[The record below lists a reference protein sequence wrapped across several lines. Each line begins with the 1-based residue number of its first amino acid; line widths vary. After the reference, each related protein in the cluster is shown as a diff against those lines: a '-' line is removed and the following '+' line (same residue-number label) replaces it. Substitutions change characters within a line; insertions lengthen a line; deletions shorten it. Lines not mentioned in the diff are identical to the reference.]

1 MKNFLDKLKETGFFH
16 IFSSQVLIKIVSLCS
31 GLFIVGLLSVSD
43 YGIYTNSTTAL
54 NTFLLLTGLGTS
66 SAMLQFGSEN
76 YQNPEKKRAF
86 LNFGFRVGFAF
97 NLLMVI
103 AIILYALLIIP
114 LYDKSSQP
122 FLLLL
127 AFMPAVFYIND
138 VVSINLRIDLRNK
151 AYSLFNTMS
160 TLLVFAAT
168 ISGAILGGIF
178 GIITLRYA
186 AYILTILLI
195 LLLSRNTFA
204 FLHHP
209 AKLMRH
215 EKAAFMKISVISAA
229 NNGIAALLNVIDTL
243 LVGIILKN
251 NVTTGAYGTASLIP
265 TALLFIPQSI
275 MIYVYPYFARH
286 NRDIVWVKK
295 QYHKLFKSMLILS
308 FIITIGMC
316 FCVPPIIKL
325 FFGSKYD
332 NCISIYQVLVVSFF
346 FSAVLRMPSG
356 NILVTLKK
364 VKINFY
370 LAIISGILNIVLDI
384 LFIKIWGAIGAAI
397 ATLCVN
403 IFIGTCSTVYLR
415 VFLNRKQSLD
425 NVGA

>member
-138 VVSINLRIDLRNK
+138 VVSINLRID
-151 AYSLFNTMS
+151 
-160 TLLVFAAT
+160 
-168 ISGAILGGIF
+168 
-178 GIITLRYA
+178 
-186 AYILTILLI
+186 
-195 LLLSRNTFA
+195 
-204 FLHHP
+204 
-209 AKLMRH
+209 
-215 EKAAFMKISVISAA
+215 
-229 NNGIAALLNVIDTL
+229 
-243 LVGIILKN
+243 
-251 NVTTGAYGTASLIP
+251 
-265 TALLFIPQSI
+265 
-275 MIYVYPYFARH
+275 
-286 NRDIVWVKK
+286 
-295 QYHKLFKSMLILS
+295 
-308 FIITIGMC
+308 
-316 FCVPPIIKL
+316 
-325 FFGSKYD
+325 
-332 NCISIYQVLVVSFF
+332 
-346 FSAVLRMPSG
+346 
-356 NILVTLKK
+356 
-364 VKINFY
+364 
-370 LAIISGILNIVLDI
+370 
-384 LFIKIWGAIGAAI
+384 
-397 ATLCVN
+397 
-403 IFIGTCSTVYLR
+403 
-415 VFLNRKQSLD
+415 
-425 NVGA
+425 